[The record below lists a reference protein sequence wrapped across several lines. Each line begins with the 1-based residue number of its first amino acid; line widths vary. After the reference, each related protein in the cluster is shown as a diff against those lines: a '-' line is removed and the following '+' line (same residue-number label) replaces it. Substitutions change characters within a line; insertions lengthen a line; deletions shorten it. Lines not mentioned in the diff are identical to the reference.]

1 MRQIVNL
8 LGYEGLKIII
18 DPSILNFSTD
28 ATILADF
35 VNIKLKDKNIIDLGA
50 GTGYI
55 PLFLSLKTK
64 AKIYGIELQKNIYD
78 LFVESIKINN
88 LTNQIIPI
96 NDDMKNI
103 KKYFSPSSFDS
114 IVSNPPYFK
123 NNNQSNNDYK
133 MIAKHE
139 ITITFEEIANIA
151 KYLLKD
157 GGSFTFIHIPSR
169 LFEIIHI
176 LKNNNLEPTRIRY
189 VYPKTSSE
197 EAHLIL
203 IEAKKNAKESQ
214 LKILKPLYI
223 MDESNEPTEEMKN
236 IYNYRGGTDEKT
248 KN

>member
-103 KKYFSPSSFDS
+103 KKYFSL
-114 IVSNPPYFK
+114 I
-123 NNNQSNNDYK
+123 
-133 MIAKHE
+133 
-139 ITITFEEIANIA
+139 
-151 KYLLKD
+151 L
-157 GGSFTFIHIPSR
+157 
-169 LFEIIHI
+169 HI
-176 LKNNNLEPTRIRY
+176 LRTTTK
-189 VYPKTSSE
+189 V
-197 EAHLIL
+197 
-203 IEAKKNAKESQ
+203 
-214 LKILKPLYI
+214 I
-223 MDESNEPTEEMKN
+223 MIIK
-236 IYNYRGGTDEKT
+236 
-248 KN
+248 